1 MIVAVPVGLIA
12 LTMYQEGALQT
23 TKDSVKIL
31 TAGINHF
38 RRLKPEDMDE
48 VRQMQER
55 DRREL
60 SEELARQAAEE
71 RGSKRSPK
79 EARKEAQKEAS
90 AKKQKRKEIMRNI
103 RLRLQ
108 YEGTRYQGWQK
119 QTSTDN
125 TIQGKMETLLTKMC
139 GEPIEISA
147 SGRAVRGCMPWGGWR
162 AFPHGIC
169 HECRDLEYCNR
180 YLPEDIAVV
189 EVSEAAPRFH
199 SRLNATGKRYRY
211 RIINSQVPDV
221 FWRRYATEEPE
232 TLDLDAMRKAAE
244 LLLGEHDFES
254 IYRCEEK

>member
-1 MIVAVPVGLIA
+1 
-12 LTMYQEGALQT
+12 
-23 TKDSVKIL
+23 
-31 TAGINHF
+31 
-38 RRLKPEDMDE
+38 
-48 VRQMQER
+48 
-55 DRREL
+55 
-60 SEELARQAAEE
+60 
-71 RGSKRSPK
+71 
-79 EARKEAQKEAS
+79 
-90 AKKQKRKEIMRNI
+90 MRNI

-147 SGRAVRGCMPWGGWR
+147 SGRTDAGVHALGQVANFHTESAMSVEE
-162 AFPHGIC
+162 I
-169 HECRDLEYCNR
+169 LEYCNR

-211 RIINSQVPDV
+211 RIINSQIPDV

-232 TLDLDAMRKAAE
+232 ALDLDAMRKAAE
-244 LLLGEHDFES
+244 RLLGEHDFKAFTSAKKSKKSTVRRIDSIDIQRQGEEIQILFTGNGFLYNMVRILVGTLVEVGRGERETES
-254 IYRCEEK
+254 IPSLFGGKREDAGFLAPAQGLCLMEVVY